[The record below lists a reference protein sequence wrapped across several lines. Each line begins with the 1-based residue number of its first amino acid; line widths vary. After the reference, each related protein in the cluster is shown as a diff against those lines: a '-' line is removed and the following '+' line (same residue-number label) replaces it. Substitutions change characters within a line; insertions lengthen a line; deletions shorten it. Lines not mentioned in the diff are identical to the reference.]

1 MGFIKDFIQHYK
13 NKRQIKKNL
22 KKNGFK
28 RKQFEKDMK
37 DWQNRNLD
45 IEEILSRD
53 FSENVI
59 IDVYEYFMR
68 KCNWNP
74 ELINCTCVKDFLLCV
89 LFVGE
94 VDNGGISQFLSN
106 NSGDLT
112 IETIEA
118 LKRIDKE
125 YAEVLISAMQI
136 FPKGVVPRDRETRN
150 KIMDAFDDD
159 TGKKLDELDN
169 CLIGRD
175 LSQKLYDFIH
185 THEMDFLKN

>member
-1 MGFIKDFIQHYK
+1 MGFIKDFIQRYK

-22 KKNGFK
+22 KKNGFNRK
-28 RKQFEKDMK
+28 RFEKDMK

-59 IDVYEYFMR
+59 IDAYEYFMR

-94 VDNGGISQFLSN
+94 VGNGGISQFLSN
-106 NSGDLT
+106 NSDDLT

-136 FPKGVVPRDRETRN
+136 FPKGAVPRDCETRN

>member
-1 MGFIKDFIQHYK
+1 MGFIKDFIQRYK

-22 KKNGFK
+22 KKNGFNRK
-28 RKQFEKDMK
+28 RFEKDMK

-59 IDVYEYFMR
+59 IDAYEYFMR

-94 VDNGGISQFLSN
+94 VGNGGISQFLSN
-106 NSGDLT
+106 NSDDLT

-136 FPKGVVPRDRETRN
+136 FPKGAVPRDCETRN

-159 TGKKLDELDN
+159 TGKKLHELDN